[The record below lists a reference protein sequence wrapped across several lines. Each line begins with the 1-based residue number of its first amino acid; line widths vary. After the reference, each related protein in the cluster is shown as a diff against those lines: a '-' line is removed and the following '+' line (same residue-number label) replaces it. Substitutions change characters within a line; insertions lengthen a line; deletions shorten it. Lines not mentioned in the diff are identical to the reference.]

1 MLTRFRTIASRARF
15 MIERRRLDEDMRQE
29 IDAHIESLAEGYR
42 RQGMS
47 ADEAYLAARRQFGNI
62 ALLRQDIREMN
73 RIPWIEH
80 TIQDLRYAVR
90 LLWRAKAFTTA
101 AVSTLAL
108 GIAGTTVMF
117 ALIQGVLL
125 RPLPV
130 QEQDR
135 LILSWREA
143 PTAGSAFYPFGDIEF
158 EAVARESQL
167 LESAAGVTRNG
178 VWRAVVSDGGTS
190 SYASVGLITGG
201 FFEVLGA
208 QALLGRRFTLGDDR
222 EGAEPVAVISHG
234 YWRRHFGGVPDV
246 IGRRI
251 TVNEQPSVIV
261 GVMPSDLDYP
271 RGVEIWRTTRSIPT
285 DGAFGIAAQREVN
298 LIGRL
303 RPGVTVEQASS
314 ELAALDQRLATSAPT
329 DSLRRGFN
337 IVVHPFAE
345 VVIGNVRRT
354 MIALF
359 VAVALVLLIA
369 SANVANLLLM
379 RGESRRGELALRAA
393 LGAGRGRIAGQVF
406 AESLVL
412 SVIAGIAGFLLAWVA
427 LPVLITIV
435 PDGLP
440 RIESIRI
447 DATVAVFSVA
457 VIFVTAL
464 LAGIAPGLF
473 SMRGDLVSPLRGS
486 SAAIAGTSTR
496 GRRLLVVGQVAL
508 AVMVLAAAGLLI
520 RSVLNLQAIDLGLA
534 AERLVLVD
542 LHLPSAAYAE
552 RERRAQFLDQV
563 FTQLEAVPGISAV
576 TPVNV
581 APFTDRGWDVP
592 RVTAEGQSNDQAASN
607 PSLNLESIHPNYFS
621 TIEAPIVR
629 GRPFSAADR
638 QGTVEVAIVSED
650 VASRLW
656 PGQNPIGKRLKMGRV
671 EGSGR
676 WLEVVGVAATT
687 RYRTVTTPRPTL
699 YLPAAQFQMT
709 ATMLIVRSTASLE
722 LLMSVARE
730 GIRAIDPNVM
740 VLSAA
745 PFADYLDR
753 PLGRPRFNAFLI
765 GVFGIAALLLSTLG
779 LYAVMAAHVR
789 QRDREIA
796 VRLALGASG
805 ANVRGLVLMEAGRL
819 AGLGALLGVTG
830 AIAGT
835 RFLRGLL
842 FEVQPM
848 DPVMIGGAA
857 VLLIAAAALAAYAPM
872 RRAARGDLVSVLR
885 SQ

>member
-1 MLTRFRTIASRARF
+1 
-15 MIERRRLDEDMRQE
+15 
-29 IDAHIESLAEGYR
+29 
-42 RQGMS
+42 MS
-47 ADEAYLAARRQFGNI
+47 
-62 ALLRQDIREMN
+62 DIRLLE
-73 RIPWIEH
+73 
-80 TIQDLRYAVR
+80 TIQQDARYAVR
-90 LLWRAKAFTTA
+90 LLWRAKAFTIA
-101 AVSTLAL
+101 AVSVLAL
-108 GIAGTTVMF
+108 GIAATTVMF

-143 PTAGSAFYPFGDIEF
+143 PTGGSAVYPFGDAEI
-158 EAVARESQL
+158 EAVARDSQL

-178 VWRAVVSDGGTS
+178 VRRAVVSDGTAS
-190 SYASVGLITGG
+190 SYANVGLVTGG

-208 QALLGRRFTLGDDR
+208 QAVLGRRFTLTEDR
-222 EGAEPVAVISHG
+222 DGAEPAAVISHG
-234 YWRRHFGGVPDV
+234 YWQRHFGGAPEVL
-246 IGRRI
+246 GRRI
-251 TVNEQPSVIV
+251 TINEQPSVVV
-261 GVMPSDLDYP
+261 GVMPPDLDYP
-271 RGVEIWRTTRSIPT
+271 RGVDIWRTTRSIPAN
-285 DGAFGIAAQREVN
+285 GAFGIAAQREVN

-303 RPGVTVEQASS
+303 RPGVTIEQASS
-314 ELAALDQRLATSAPT
+314 ELAALDQQLGTDAAT

-337 IVVHPFAE
+337 IVVHPFAD
-345 VVIGNVRRT
+345 VVIGDVRRT

-359 VAVALVLLIA
+359 GAVAFVLLIA

-379 RGESRRGELALRAA
+379 RGESRHGELALRAA
-393 LGAGRGRIAGQVF
+393 LGAGRARIAGQVL

-412 SVIAGIAGFLLAWVA
+412 SLIGGIAGFLLAWVA
-427 LPVLITIV
+427 LPLLITIV

-447 DATVAVFSVA
+447 DATVAAFSVA
-457 VIFVTAL
+457 VVFITAL
-464 LAGIAPGLF
+464 LAGIVPGLF
-473 SMRGDLVSPLRGS
+473 SMRGDLVSPLRGG
-486 SAAIAGTSTR
+486 SATIAGTATR

-508 AVMVLAAAGLLI
+508 AVTVLAAAGLLI

-534 AERLVLVD
+534 AERLVVVD

-552 RERRAQFLDQV
+552 RDRRAQFLDQV

-592 RVTAEGQSNDQAASN
+592 RVTAEGQDNEQAASN

-638 QGTVEVAIVSED
+638 DGTVNVAIVSED

-656 PGQNPIGKRLKMGRV
+656 PGQNPIGKRLKMGPV
-671 EGSGR
+671 EGAGR

-687 RYRTVTTPRPTL
+687 RYRTVTAPRPTL

-709 ATMLIVRSTASLE
+709 ATMLVVRSTASLD

-730 GIRAIDPNVM
+730 RIRVIDPSVI

-765 GVFGIAALLLSTLG
+765 GVFAIAALLLSTLG

-805 ANVRGLVLMEAGRL
+805 ASVRGLVLMEAGRL
-819 AGLGALLGVTG
+819 AGLGALLGVAG

-872 RRAARGDLVSVLR
+872 RRAARADVMSVLR

>member
-1 MLTRFRTIASRARF
+1 MLDTRL
-15 MIERRRLDEDMRQE
+15 LDTV
-29 IDAHIESLAEGYR
+29 S
-42 RQGMS
+42 
-47 ADEAYLAARRQFGNI
+47 
-62 ALLRQDIREMN
+62 
-73 RIPWIEH
+73 
-80 TIQDLRYAVR
+80 QDLRYSVR
-90 LLWRAKAFTTA
+90 LLWRSKAFTTA
-101 AVSTLAL
+101 AVLTLAF
-108 GIAGTTVMF
+108 GIAATTAMF
-117 ALIQGVLL
+117 ALMRGVLL

-143 PTAGSAFYPFGDIEF
+143 PTAGSAFYPFGDVEI
-158 EAVARESQL
+158 EAVARESRL

-178 VWRAVVSDGGTS
+178 VGRAVVIEGATS
-190 SYASVGLITGG
+190 SYANVGLITGG

-208 QALLGRRFTLGDDR
+208 QALLGRRLTLADDR
-222 EGAEPVAVISHG
+222 KGSEPVAVISHG
-234 YWRRHFGGVPDV
+234 YWQHHFGGVPDV
-246 IGRRI
+246 VGRRI
-251 TVNEQPSVIV
+251 IINEQPCIIV
-261 GVMPSDLDYP
+261 GVMPPDLDYP

-285 DGAFGIAAQREVN
+285 DGPFGIAAQREVN

-303 RPGVTVEQASS
+303 RRGVSVEQAST
-314 ELAALDQRLATSAPT
+314 ELAALNQQLATDAPA
-329 DSLRRGFN
+329 DSPRRLN
-337 IVVHPFAE
+337 IVTRPFAE
-345 VVIGNVRRT
+345 VVIGDVRRT

-359 VAVALVLLIA
+359 GAVALVLLIA

-393 LGAGRGRIAGQVF
+393 LGAGRGRIAAQVL

-412 SVIAGIAGFLLAWVA
+412 SVMAGTAGFVGAWVA
-427 LPVLITIV
+427 LPVLVTIV

-447 DATVAVFSVA
+447 DATVAVFCVA
-457 VIFVTAL
+457 VVFVTAL

-486 SAAIAGTSTR
+486 SAAIVGMSTR

-508 AVMVLAAAGLLI
+508 AVTVLAAAGLLI

-542 LHLPSAAYAE
+542 LHMPSAAYAD
-552 RERRAQFLDQV
+552 RERRAQFLEEV
-563 FTQLEAVPGISAV
+563 LAQLEAVPGISAV

-581 APFTDRGWDVP
+581 APFTDSGWDLP
-592 RVTAEGQSNDQAASN
+592 RVTAEGQTNDQAASN
-607 PSLNLESIHPNYFS
+607 PSLNVESIHPNYFA

-638 QGTVEVAIVSED
+638 EGAVEVAIVSED
-650 VASRLW
+650 LATRLW
-656 PGQNPIGKRLKMGRV
+656 PGQFAIGKRLKMGRV
-671 EGSGR
+671 EGSGH
-676 WLEVVGVAATT
+676 WLEVVGIAAPT
-687 RYRTVTTPRPTL
+687 RYRTVTTRRPTL
-699 YLPAAQFQMT
+699 YLPATQFQMT
-709 ATMLIVRSTASLE
+709 ATMLIVRSTASVE
-722 LLMSVARE
+722 LLMSVSRE
-730 GIRAIDPNVM
+730 RIRAIDPNVM
-740 VLSAA
+740 VLSVA

-765 GVFGIAALLLSTLG
+765 SLFGITALLLSALG

-796 VRLALGASG
+796 VRLALGATG
-805 ANVRGLVLMEAGRL
+805 ANVRRLVLVEAGRL
-819 AGLGALLGVTG
+819 AGLGALLGVAG
-830 AIAGT
+830 AMAGT
-835 RFLRGLL
+835 RFLRSLL

-848 DPVMIGGAA
+848 DPLAIGGAA
-857 VLLIAAAALAAYAPM
+857 VLLIAVAALASYAPM
-872 RRAARGDLVSVLR
+872 RRAARADLMNVLR

>member
-1 MLTRFRTIASRARF
+1 
-15 MIERRRLDEDMRQE
+15 MIEMPLLDT
-29 IDAHIESLAEGYR
+29 I
-42 RQGMS
+42 
-47 ADEAYLAARRQFGNI
+47 
-62 ALLRQDIREMN
+62 RQDV
-73 RIPWIEH
+73 
-80 TIQDLRYAVR
+80 RYSVR
-90 LLWRAKAFTTA
+90 LLWRAKAFATA
-101 AVSTLAL
+101 AVLTLAL
-108 GIAGTTVMF
+108 GIAATTVMF

-135 LILSWREA
+135 LIVAWREA
-143 PTAGSAFYPFGDIEF
+143 PTAGSAFYPFGDVEI
-158 EAVARESQL
+158 EAVTRESRL

-178 VWRAVVSDGGTS
+178 VRRAVVSDGSTS
-190 SYASVGLITGG
+190 SYANVGLITGN

-208 QALLGRRFTLGDDR
+208 QALLGRRLSLKDDPK
-222 EGAEPVAVISHG
+222 GAEPVAVISHG
-234 YWRRHFGGVPDV
+234 YWQRHFGGMADV
-246 IGRRI
+246 VGRRMTI
-251 TVNEQPSVIV
+251 NEQPCVIV
-261 GVMPSDLDYP
+261 GVMPPDLDYP
-271 RGVEIWRTTRSIPT
+271 RGVEIWRTTRSIAANS
-285 DGAFGIAAQREVN
+285 AFGIAAQREVN

-314 ELAALDQRLATSAPT
+314 ELAALDQQLATDVPT
-329 DSLRRGFN
+329 DYLRRGFQ
-337 IVVHPFAE
+337 IVVRPFTE
-345 VVIGNVRRT
+345 IVTGDVRGT
-354 MIALF
+354 LIAMF
-359 VAVALVLLIA
+359 GAVALVLLIA

-393 LGAGRGRIAGQVF
+393 LGAGRGRIAGQVL
-406 AESLVL
+406 AESFML

-440 RIESIRI
+440 RIESIRL
-447 DATVAVFSVA
+447 DATVAFFCVA
-457 VIFVTAL
+457 VVFVTAL
-464 LAGIAPGLF
+464 LAGLAPALL

-486 SAAIAGTSTR
+486 SAAIAGMPGR

-534 AERLVLVD
+534 AGRLVLVD
-542 LHLPSAAYAE
+542 LHLPSEAYAE

-563 FTQLEAVPGISAV
+563 VTQLEAVPGILAV

-621 TIEAPIVR
+621 TIDAAIVR
-629 GRPFSAADR
+629 GRAFSAADR
-638 QGTVEVAIVSED
+638 QGTREVAILSED
-650 VASRLW
+650 VALRLW
-656 PGQNPIGKRLKMGRV
+656 PGQDPIGKRLKMGRV
-671 EGSGR
+671 EGSAR

-687 RYRTVTTPRPTL
+687 RYRTVTTARPTL

-722 LLMSVARE
+722 LLMSVTRE
-730 GIRAIDPNVM
+730 RVRAIDPNVTM
-740 VLSAA
+740 LSAA
-745 PFADYLDR
+745 PFADYLEG

-765 GVFGIAALLLSTLG
+765 GLFGVAALLLSTLG

-796 VRLALGASG
+796 VRFALGATG
-805 ANVRGLVLMEAGRL
+805 ATVRRLVLAEAGRL
-819 AGLGALLGVTG
+819 AGLGALLGVAG
-830 AIAGT
+830 AVAGT

-842 FEVQPM
+842 FEVRPV
-848 DPVMIGGAA
+848 DPVTIGGAA
-857 VLLIAAAALAAYAPM
+857 VLLIAVATLAAYAPM
-872 RRAARGDLVSVLR
+872 RRAARVDVVRVLR

>member
-1 MLTRFRTIASRARF
+1 
-15 MIERRRLDEDMRQE
+15 MIDMR
-29 IDAHIESLAEGYR
+29 
-42 RQGMS
+42 
-47 ADEAYLAARRQFGNI
+47 
-62 ALLRQDIREMN
+62 LLDTVRQDA
-73 RIPWIEH
+73 
-80 TIQDLRYAVR
+80 RYAVR

-101 AVSTLAL
+101 GVLTLAV
-108 GIAGTTVMF
+108 GIAATTVMF

-143 PTAGSAFYPFGDIEF
+143 PTAGSAFYPFGDVEI

-178 VWRAVVSDGGTS
+178 VGRAVVSDGGTS
-190 SYASVGLITGG
+190 SYANVGLITGG

-208 QALLGRRFTLGDDR
+208 QALLGRRFTLADDR

-234 YWRRHFGGVPDV
+234 YWQRHFGGGPDV
-246 IGRRI
+246 VGRRI
-251 TVNEQPSVIV
+251 TINEQPSVIV
-261 GVMPSDLDYP
+261 GVMPPDLDYP
-271 RGVEIWRTTRSIPT
+271 RGVEIWLTTRSIPI

-298 LIGRL
+298 LLGRL
-303 RPGVTVEQASS
+303 RPGATIEQASS
-314 ELAALDQRLATSAPT
+314 ELAALDQRLATDART
-329 DSLRRGFN
+329 DDLRPGLN
-337 IVVHPFAE
+337 IVVRPFPE
-345 VVIGNVRRT
+345 VVIGDVRRT

-359 VAVALVLLIA
+359 GAVALVLLIA

-393 LGAGRGRIAGQVF
+393 LGAGRGRIAGQVL

-412 SVIAGIAGFLLAWVA
+412 SVMAGIAGFWLAWVA

-447 DATVAVFSVA
+447 DATVAVFCVA
-457 VIFVTAL
+457 VVFVTAL

-473 SMRGDLVSPLRGS
+473 SVRGDLVSLLRGS

-508 AVMVLAAAGLLI
+508 AVTVLAAAGLLV
-520 RSVLNLQAIDLGLA
+520 RSVLNLQAIDVGLS
-534 AERLVLVD
+534 AERLVLLD
-542 LHLPSAAYAE
+542 LHLPAAAYAE
-552 RERRAQFLDQV
+552 REHRAQFLDRV
-563 FTQLEAVPGISAV
+563 FTELEAVPGISAV
-576 TPVNV
+576 TAVND

-629 GRPFSAADR
+629 GRPFSTADR

-650 VASRLW
+650 AASRLW
-656 PGQNPIGKRLKMGRV
+656 PGENPIGKRLKMGRV

-687 RYRTVTTPRPTL
+687 RYRAVTAPRPTL

-722 LLMSVARE
+722 LLMPVARE
-730 GIRAIDPNVM
+730 RIRAIDPNVM

-765 GVFGIAALLLSTLG
+765 GLFGIAALFLSTLG

-796 VRLALGASG
+796 LRLALGATG
-805 ANVRGLVLMEAGRL
+805 ANVRRLVLVEAGRL
-819 AGLGALLGVTG
+819 AGAGALLGVAG
-830 AIAGT
+830 AVAGT

-842 FEVQPM
+842 YEVQPM
-848 DPVMIGGAA
+848 DPLMIGGAA
-857 VLLIAAAALAAYAPM
+857 TILIAAAALAAYAPM
-872 RRAARGDLVSVLR
+872 RRAARGDVVSVLR

>member
-1 MLTRFRTIASRARF
+1 
-15 MIERRRLDEDMRQE
+15 MIDIRLLEMVRQE
-29 IDAHIESLAEGYR
+29 A
-42 RQGMS
+42 
-47 ADEAYLAARRQFGNI
+47 
-62 ALLRQDIREMN
+62 
-73 RIPWIEH
+73 
-80 TIQDLRYAVR
+80 RYAVR

-101 AVSTLAL
+101 AVLTLAL
-108 GIAGTTVMF
+108 GVAATTVMF

-143 PTAGSAFYPFGDIEF
+143 PTAGSALYPFGDVEIE
-158 EAVARESQL
+158 AIARDSQL

-178 VWRAVVSDGGTS
+178 VARAVVSDDIAS
-190 SYASVGLITGG
+190 SYANVGLITGG

-208 QALLGRRFTLGDDR
+208 QAVLGRRLTLPDDR
-222 EGAEPVAVISHG
+222 DGAEPVAVISHG
-234 YWRRHFGGVPDV
+234 YWQRHFGGVPDV
-246 IGRRI
+246 VGRRLTI
-251 TVNEQPSVIV
+251 NEQPCVIA
-261 GVMPSDLDYP
+261 GVMPPDLDYP
-271 RGVEIWRTTRSIPT
+271 RGVEIWRTPRSIPI
-285 DGAFGIAAQREVN
+285 DGAFGIAAQRELN

-314 ELAALDQRLATSAPT
+314 ELAALDQRLATDAPT
-329 DSLRRGFN
+329 DYLRRGFN
-337 IVVHPFAE
+337 IVVRPFTE
-345 VVIGNVRRT
+345 VVVGDVRRT

-359 VAVALVLLIA
+359 GAVALVLLIA

-379 RGESRRGELALRAA
+379 RGESRRGELALRTA
-393 LGAGRGRIAGQVF
+393 LGAGRGRIVGQVL

-427 LPVLITIV
+427 LPALITIV

-447 DATVAVFSVA
+447 DATVALFSVA
-457 VIFVTAL
+457 VVFVTAL

-473 SMRGDLVSPLRGS
+473 SMRGDLGSSLRGS
-486 SAAIAGTSTR
+486 STAIAGTSTR
-496 GRRLLVVGQVAL
+496 GRRLLVMGQVAL
-508 AVMVLAAAGLLI
+508 AVTVLAAAGLLI
-520 RSVLNLQAIDLGLA
+520 RSVLNLQAVDLGLA

-542 LHLPSAAYAE
+542 LHLPSAAYTE
-552 RERRAQFLDQV
+552 RERRAHFLDQV
-563 FTQLEAVPGISAV
+563 LTQLEAVPGISAV

-592 RVTAEGQSNDQAASN
+592 RVTAEGQNNDQAASN

-638 QGTVEVAIVSED
+638 ERTVEVAIVSED

-687 RYRTVTTPRPTL
+687 RYRTVTTPRSTL

-709 ATMLIVRSTASLE
+709 ASMLIVRSTASLE

-730 GIRAIDPNVM
+730 RIGAIDPNVM

-796 VRLALGASG
+796 LRMALGATG
-805 ANVRGLVLMEAGRL
+805 ANVRRLVLVEAGRL
-819 AGLGALLGVTG
+819 AGSGALLGVAG
-830 AIAGT
+830 AVAGT

-842 FEVQPM
+842 YEVQPM
-848 DPVMIGGAA
+848 DPLMICGAA
-857 VLLIAAAALAAYAPM
+857 TTLIAAAA
-872 RRAARGDLVSVLR
+872 
-885 SQ
+885 

>member
-1 MLTRFRTIASRARF
+1 
-15 MIERRRLDEDMRQE
+15 MIEMPLLDTVC
-29 IDAHIESLAEGYR
+29 
-42 RQGMS
+42 
-47 ADEAYLAARRQFGNI
+47 
-62 ALLRQDIREMN
+62 QDV
-73 RIPWIEH
+73 
-80 TIQDLRYAVR
+80 RYSGR

-101 AVSTLAL
+101 AVLTLAL
-108 GIAGTTVMF
+108 GIAATTVMF

-143 PTAGSAFYPFGDIEF
+143 PTAGSAFYPFGDVEI

-178 VWRAVVSDGGTS
+178 VGRAVVSDGSTS
-190 SYASVGLITGG
+190 SYANVGLITGA

-208 QALLGRRFTLGDDR
+208 QPLLGRRFTRADDR
-222 EGAEPVAVISHG
+222 ESAEPVAVVSHG
-234 YWRRHFGGVPDV
+234 YWQRHFGGVPDV
-246 IGRRI
+246 VGRRI
-251 TVNEQPSVIV
+251 TINDQSCVIV
-261 GVMPSDLDYP
+261 GVMPPDLDYP
-271 RGVEIWRTTRSIPT
+271 RGVEIWRTTRSIPA
-285 DGAFGIAAQREVN
+285 DAAFGIAARREVN
-298 LIGRL
+298 LIARL
-303 RPGVTVEQASS
+303 RPGVTFEQASS
-314 ELAALDQRLATSAPT
+314 ELAALDQQLATDAPT
-329 DSLRRGFN
+329 DYLRRLN
-337 IVVHPFAE
+337 VVVRPFVE
-345 VVIGNVRRT
+345 VVIGDVRGT

-359 VAVALVLLIA
+359 GAVALVLLIA

-379 RGESRRGELALRAA
+379 RGESRHGELALRAA
-393 LGAGRGRIAGQVF
+393 LGAGRGRIAGQVL
-406 AESLVL
+406 AESLML
-412 SVIAGIAGFLLAWVA
+412 SALGGIAGFLLAWVA

-447 DATVAVFSVA
+447 DATVGVFCIAVV
-457 VIFVTAL
+457 FVTAL
-464 LAGIAPGLF
+464 LAGIAPGLL
-473 SMRGDLVSPLRGS
+473 SMRDDLVSRLRGN

-508 AVMVLAAAGLLI
+508 AVTVLAAAGLLV
-520 RSVLNLQAIDLGLA
+520 RSLLNLQAIDLGLA

-542 LHLPSAAYAE
+542 LHLPPTAYAG
-552 RERRAQFLDQV
+552 RERRARFLDQV
-563 FTQLEAVPGISAV
+563 LAQLEAVPAIGAV

-592 RVTAEGQSNDQAASN
+592 RVTAEGQSDDQAASN

-638 QGTVEVAIVSED
+638 EGAVEVAIVSED
-650 VASRLW
+650 AASRLW

-671 EGSGR
+671 DGSGR
-676 WLEVVGVAATT
+676 WLEVVGVAAAT

-722 LLMSVARE
+722 LLMSVVRE
-730 GIRAIDPNVM
+730 RIRAIDPNVSVM
-740 VLSAA
+740 SAS

-753 PLGRPRFNAFLI
+753 PLGRPRFNAFVI
-765 GVFGIAALLLSTLG
+765 GQFGIAALLLSTLG

-796 VRLALGASG
+796 VRLALGATG
-805 ANVRGLVLMEAGRL
+805 ANVRRLVLAEAGRL
-819 AGLGALLGVTG
+819 AGLGAVLGIGG
-830 AIAGT
+830 AVAGT
-835 RFLRGLL
+835 RFLRGML
-842 FEVQPM
+842 FEVQPI
-848 DPVMIGGAA
+848 DPVTIGGVA
-857 VLLIAAAALAAYAPM
+857 VLLIAAAALAAYVPM
-872 RRAARGDLVSVLR
+872 RRVARADVAGMLR

>member
-1 MLTRFRTIASRARF
+1 
-15 MIERRRLDEDMRQE
+15 MIDMRLLYMVHQ
-29 IDAHIESLAEGYR
+29 DA
-42 RQGMS
+42 
-47 ADEAYLAARRQFGNI
+47 
-62 ALLRQDIREMN
+62 
-73 RIPWIEH
+73 
-80 TIQDLRYAVR
+80 RYAVR

-101 AVSTLAL
+101 AVLTLAL
-108 GIAGTTVMF
+108 GIAATTVMF

-143 PTAGSAFYPFGDIEF
+143 PTAGSAFYPFGDVEI

-178 VWRAVVSDGGTS
+178 VGRAVVSGGSTS
-190 SYASVGLITGG
+190 SYANIGLITGN

-208 QALLGRRFTLGDDR
+208 QALLGRRFTLADDR
-222 EGAEPVAVISHG
+222 SAEPAAVISHG
-234 YWRRHFGGVPDV
+234 YWQRHFGGVPDV
-246 IGRRI
+246 VGRRI
-251 TVNEQPSVIV
+251 TINEQPSVIV
-261 GVMPSDLDYP
+261 GVMPPDLDYP

-285 DGAFGIAAQREVN
+285 DGALGTAAQREVN

-303 RPGVTVEQASS
+303 HPGVTVEQASS
-314 ELAALDQRLATSAPT
+314 ELAALNQQLARHAPT
-329 DSLRRGFN
+329 DYLRRLN
-337 IVVHPFAE
+337 VVVRPFTE
-345 VVIGNVRRT
+345 VVIGDVRRT

-359 VAVALVLLIA
+359 AAVALVLLIA

-393 LGAGRGRIAGQVF
+393 LGAGRGRIAGQVL

-412 SVIAGIAGFLLAWVA
+412 SVIAGIAGFLLAWIA
-427 LPVLITIV
+427 LPVLITLV

-447 DATVAVFSVA
+447 DATVAVFCVA
-457 VIFVTAL
+457 LVFVTAL
-464 LAGIAPGLF
+464 LAGFAPGLF
-473 SMRGDLVSPLRGS
+473 SMRGDLISPLRGS
-486 SAAIAGTSTR
+486 SAAIAGVSTR

-542 LHLPSAAYAE
+542 LHLPSAAYAD

-563 FTQLEAVPGISAV
+563 VSQLESVPGISAV

-621 TIEAPIVR
+621 TIEAAIVR
-629 GRPFSAADR
+629 GRPFGAADR
-638 QGTVEVAIVSED
+638 QGTREVAIVSED

-656 PGQNPIGKRLKMGRV
+656 PGQDPIGKRLKMGRV

-687 RYRTVTTPRPTL
+687 RYRTVTAPRPTL

-709 ATMLIVRSTASLE
+709 ATMLIVRATASLE

-730 GIRAIDPNVM
+730 RIRGIDPNVM

-745 PFADYLDR
+745 PFADYLER

-765 GVFGIAALLLSTLG
+765 GLFGIAALLLSTLG
-779 LYAVMAAHVR
+779 LYAVMSAHVR

-796 VRLALGASG
+796 VRLALGATG
-805 ANVRGLVLMEAGRL
+805 ANVRRLVLGEASRL
-819 AGLGALLGVTG
+819 AGLGAVFGVAG
-830 AIAGT
+830 AVAGT

-842 FEVQPM
+842 YEVQPI
-848 DPVMIGGAA
+848 DPVTIGGAA
-857 VLLIAAAALAAYAPM
+857 VLLVAAAALAASAPM
-872 RRAARGDLVSVLR
+872 RRAARADVASVLR

>member
-1 MLTRFRTIASRARF
+1 
-15 MIERRRLDEDMRQE
+15 MIDMP
-29 IDAHIESLAEGYR
+29 
-42 RQGMS
+42 
-47 ADEAYLAARRQFGNI
+47 
-62 ALLRQDIREMN
+62 LLETVRQD
-73 RIPWIEH
+73 
-80 TIQDLRYAVR
+80 TRYAVR

-101 AVSTLAL
+101 AVLTLAL
-108 GIAGTTVMF
+108 GIAATTVMF

-130 QEQDR
+130 QEQGR

-143 PTAGSAFYPFGDIEF
+143 RTAESAQYPFGNIEI
-158 EAVARESQL
+158 EAVARESRL
-167 LESAAGVTRNG
+167 LERAAGVTRNG
-178 VWRAVVSDGGTS
+178 VSRSVVTDGSTS
-190 SYASVGLITGG
+190 SYANVGLITGG

-208 QALLGRRFTLGDDR
+208 RAMLGRGFTLADDR
-222 EGAEPVAVISHG
+222 AGAEPAAVISHG
-234 YWRRHFGGVPDV
+234 YWQRRFGGTPDV

-251 TVNEQPSVIV
+251 VISEQPCVIV
-261 GVMPSDLDYP
+261 GVMPPDLDYP

-314 ELAALDQRLATSAPT
+314 ELAALDQQLATDTPT
-329 DSLRRGFN
+329 AYLRRGFN
-337 IVVHPFAE
+337 IVVRPFTE
-345 VVIGNVRRT
+345 VVIGDVRRT
-354 MIALF
+354 LIALLG
-359 VAVALVLLIA
+359 AVALVLLIA

-379 RGESRRGELALRAA
+379 RAESRRGELALRAA
-393 LGAGRGRIAGQVF
+393 LGAGRGRIAGQVL

-412 SVIAGIAGFLLAWVA
+412 SVVAGIAGFLLAWVA

-435 PDGLP
+435 PDGVP

-447 DATVAVFSVA
+447 DATVAVFCV
-457 VIFVTAL
+457 VVVFVTAL

-486 SAAIAGTSTR
+486 SAAVAGMSTR

-508 AVMVLAAAGLLI
+508 AVTVLAAAGLLI
-520 RSVLNLQAIDLGLA
+520 RSVLKLQAIDLGLA

-552 RERRAQFLDQV
+552 RARRAQFLDQV
-563 FTQLEAVPGISAV
+563 LTQLEAVPGILAV

-607 PSLNLESIHPNYFS
+607 PSLNLESVHPNYFS

-629 GRPFSAADR
+629 GRPFSTADR

-656 PGQNPIGKRLKMGRV
+656 PGQNPLGKRLKMGRV

-676 WLEVVGVAATT
+676 WLEVVGIAAAT

-709 ATMLIVRSTASLE
+709 ATMLIVRSAASLE
-722 LLMSVARE
+722 LLTSVARE
-730 GIRAIDPNVM
+730 RIHGIDPNVM

-745 PFADYLDR
+745 PFADYLAR

-765 GVFGIAALLLSTLG
+765 GLFGIAALLLSTLG
-779 LYAVMAAHVR
+779 LYAVMTAHVR

-796 VRLALGASG
+796 VRLALGATG
-805 ANVRGLVLMEAGRL
+805 ASVRRLVLVEAGRL
-819 AGLGALLGVTG
+819 AILGALLGV
-830 AIAGT
+830 AAAVAGT
-835 RFLRGLL
+835 RVLRGLL

-848 DPVMIGGAA
+848 DPVAIGGAA
-857 VLLIAAAALAAYAPM
+857 VLLIGAAALAAYAPM
-872 RRAARGDLVSVLR
+872 RRAARADLVSVLR

>member
-1 MLTRFRTIASRARF
+1 MT
-15 MIERRRLDEDMRQE
+15 
-29 IDAHIESLAEGYR
+29 
-42 RQGMS
+42 
-47 ADEAYLAARRQFGNI
+47 EAPLLE
-62 ALLRQDIREMN
+62 ALRKDV
-73 RIPWIEH
+73 
-80 TIQDLRYAVR
+80 RYAVR
-90 LLWRAKAFTTA
+90 LLWRSKAFTIA
-101 AVSTLAL
+101 AVLTLAL
-108 GIAGTTVMF
+108 GIAATTVMF

-143 PTAGSAFYPFGDIEF
+143 PTAGSAFYPFGDVEI
-158 EAVARESQL
+158 EAVARESRL

-178 VWRAVVSDGGTS
+178 VNRAIVTDGGTS
-190 SYASVGLITGG
+190 SYANVGLVTGR

-208 QALLGRRFTLGDDR
+208 QALLGRRLTLADDR
-222 EGAEPVAVISHG
+222 EGAEPAAVISHG
-234 YWRRHFGGVPDV
+234 YWQRHFGGVLDV

-251 TVNEQPSVIV
+251 VINEQPCVII
-261 GVMPSDLDYP
+261 GVMPPDLDYP
-271 RGVEIWRTTRSIPT
+271 RGVEIWRTTRSIPA

-298 LIGRL
+298 LIGRM
-303 RPGVTVEQASS
+303 RPGVTVEQVSS
-314 ELAALDQRLATSAPT
+314 ELAALDQQFVTDAPA
-329 DSLRRGFN
+329 DYLRRGFH
-337 IVVHPFAE
+337 IVVRPFAE
-345 VVIGNVRRT
+345 VVIGDVRRT
-354 MIALF
+354 MVALF
-359 VAVALVLLIA
+359 GAVALVLLIA

-393 LGAGRGRIAGQVF
+393 LGAGRGRIASQVL

-412 SVIAGIAGFLLAWVA
+412 SVMAGIAGFLVAWVA
-427 LPVLITIV
+427 LPVLVTTV

-447 DATVAVFSVA
+447 DATVAGFWVA
-457 VIFVTAL
+457 VVFLTAL

-486 SAAIAGTSTR
+486 SVAVAGMSTR

-508 AVMVLAAAGLLI
+508 AVAVLAAAGLLI
-520 RSVLNLQAIDLGLA
+520 RSVLNLQTIDLGLA

-542 LHLPSAAYAE
+542 LHLPSVAYAE

-563 FTQLEAVPGISAV
+563 LAQLEAVPGISAV

-581 APFTDRGWDVP
+581 APFADRGWDVP
-592 RVTAEGQSNDQAASN
+592 RVTAEGQTDDEAAGN
-607 PSLNLESIHPNYFS
+607 PSLNLESIYPNYFA

-638 QGTVEVAIVSED
+638 EGAVAVAIVSED
-650 VASRLW
+650 VARRLW
-656 PGQNPIGKRLKMGRV
+656 PGQDPIGKRLKIGRLD
-671 EGSGR
+671 GPGR
-676 WLEVVGVAATT
+676 WLEIVGVAAPT

-709 ATMLIVRSTASLE
+709 ATMLIVRASAPLD
-722 LLMSVARE
+722 LLTSLARDR
-730 GIRAIDPNVM
+730 IRGVDPNVT
-740 VLSAA
+740 VLSVA

-753 PLGRPRFNAFLI
+753 PLSRPRFNAFLI
-765 GVFGIAALLLSTLG
+765 GLFGIVALLLSALG
-779 LYAVMAAHVR
+779 LYALMAAHVR

-796 VRLALGASG
+796 VRLALGATR
-805 ANVRGLVLMEAGRL
+805 ANVQRLVLVEAGRL
-819 AGLGALLGVTG
+819 AGLGALLGVAG
-830 AIAGT
+830 AMAGT

-842 FEVQPM
+842 FDVQPM
-848 DPVMIGGAA
+848 DPLSIGGAA
-857 VLLIAAAALAAYAPM
+857 VLLFAVAALASYAPM
-872 RRAARGDLVSVLR
+872 RRAARADLMGVLR

>member
-1 MLTRFRTIASRARF
+1 
-15 MIERRRLDEDMRQE
+15 MINMGLLEMVHQE
-29 IDAHIESLAEGYR
+29 A
-42 RQGMS
+42 
-47 ADEAYLAARRQFGNI
+47 
-62 ALLRQDIREMN
+62 
-73 RIPWIEH
+73 
-80 TIQDLRYAVR
+80 RYAVR

-108 GIAGTTVMF
+108 GIAATTVMF

-143 PTAGSAFYPFGDIEF
+143 PTAGSAVYPFGDVEID
-158 EAVARESQL
+158 AIARDSQL

-178 VWRAVVSDGGTS
+178 VRRAVVSDGIAS
-190 SYASVGLITGG
+190 SYANVGLITGG

-208 QALLGRRFTLGDDR
+208 QAVLGRRFTPTEDR
-222 EGAEPVAVISHG
+222 DGAEPAAVISHG
-234 YWRRHFGGVPDV
+234 YWQRHFGGAPDV
-246 IGRRI
+246 VGRRLTI
-251 TVNEQPSVIV
+251 NEQPCVVV
-261 GVMPSDLDYP
+261 GVMPPDLDYP
-271 RGVEIWRTTRSIPT
+271 RGVDIWRTTRSIPANS
-285 DGAFGIAAQREVN
+285 AFGIAAQREVN

-303 RPGVTVEQASS
+303 RPGVTIEQASS
-314 ELAALDQRLATSAPT
+314 ELAALDQQLATDAST
-329 DSLRRGFN
+329 DYLRRGFN
-337 IVVHPFAE
+337 IVVRPFAE
-345 VVIGNVRRT
+345 VVIGDVRRT
-354 MIALF
+354 MLALF
-359 VAVALVLLIA
+359 GAVAFVLLIA

-379 RGESRRGELALRAA
+379 RGESRGGELALRAA
-393 LGAGRGRIAGQVF
+393 LGAGRGRIAGQVL

-412 SVIAGIAGFLLAWVA
+412 SLIAGIAGFLLAWVA
-427 LPVLITIV
+427 LPVLITII

-447 DATVAVFSVA
+447 DATVAAFSVG
-457 VIFVTAL
+457 VVFVTAL
-464 LAGIAPGLF
+464 LAGIVPGLF
-473 SMRGDLVSPLRGS
+473 SMRGDLVSPLRGG
-486 SAAIAGTSTR
+486 SATIAGPATR

-508 AVMVLAAAGLLI
+508 AVTVLAAAGLLI

-534 AERLVLVD
+534 AERLVVVD

-552 RERRAQFLDQV
+552 RDRRAQFFDQV

-592 RVTAEGQSNDQAASN
+592 RVTAEGQNNEQAASN

-638 QGTVEVAIVSED
+638 EGTVNVAIVSED

-656 PGQNPIGKRLKMGRV
+656 PGQNPVGKRLKMGPV

-687 RYRTVTTPRPTL
+687 RYRTVTTARPTL

-722 LLMSVARE
+722 LLVSVARE
-730 GIRAIDPNVM
+730 RIRAIDPNVT

-796 VRLALGASG
+796 VRLALGATG
-805 ANVRGLVLMEAGRL
+805 ANVRRLVLVEAGRL
-819 AGLGALLGVTG
+819 VGLGALLGVAG
-830 AIAGT
+830 AVAGT

-842 FEVQPM
+842 FDVQPM
-848 DPVMIGGAA
+848 DPVIIAGAA
-857 VLLIAAAALAAYAPM
+857 VLLMAAAALAAYAPM
-872 RRAARGDLVSVLR
+872 RRAARADVVRVLR

>member
-1 MLTRFRTIASRARF
+1 MVL
-15 MIERRRLDEDMRQE
+15 QE
-29 IDAHIESLAEGYR
+29 S
-42 RQGMS
+42 
-47 ADEAYLAARRQFGNI
+47 
-62 ALLRQDIREMN
+62 
-73 RIPWIEH
+73 
-80 TIQDLRYAVR
+80 RYAVR

-101 AVSTLAL
+101 AGLTLAM
-108 GIAGTTVMF
+108 GIAATTVMF

-130 QEQDR
+130 QAQDR

-143 PTAGSAFYPFGDIEF
+143 PTAGTAFYPFGDVEI

-178 VWRAVVSDGGTS
+178 VGRAVVSVGSTS
-190 SYASVGLITGG
+190 SYANVGLITGN
-201 FFEVLGA
+201 FFEVIGA
-208 QALLGRRFTLGDDR
+208 QALLGRRFTLADDR
-222 EGAEPVAVISHG
+222 NSAEPVAVISHG
-234 YWRRHFGGVPDV
+234 YWQRHFGGVPDV
-246 IGRRI
+246 VGRRLTI
-251 TVNEQPSVIV
+251 NEQPCVIV
-261 GVMPSDLDYP
+261 GVMPPDLDYP

-285 DGAFGIAAQREVN
+285 DGAFGIAARREVN

-303 RPGVTVEQASS
+303 HPGVTVEQASS
-314 ELAALDQRLATSAPT
+314 ELAALNQQLATDAPT
-329 DSLRRGFN
+329 DYLRRLN
-337 IVVHPFAE
+337 VVVRPFTE
-345 VVIGNVRRT
+345 VVTGDVRRT

-359 VAVALVLLIA
+359 AAVALVLLIA

-393 LGAGRGRIAGQVF
+393 LGAGRGRLAGQVL

-412 SVIAGIAGFLLAWVA
+412 SVIAGIAGFLTAWVA
-427 LPVLITIV
+427 LPVLITTV

-457 VIFVTAL
+457 VVFVTAL

-473 SMRGDLVSPLRGS
+473 SMRSDLVSSLRGG
-486 SAAIAGTSTR
+486 SAAIAGLSTR

-534 AERLVLVD
+534 AKRLVLVD

-552 RERRAQFLDQV
+552 RERRAQFFDQV

-592 RVTAEGQSNDQAASN
+592 RLTAEGQSNDQAATN

-638 QGTVEVAIVSED
+638 QGTREVAIVSED
-650 VASRLW
+650 AASRLW
-656 PGQNPIGKRLKMGRV
+656 PGQDPIGKRLKMGPV

-676 WLEVVGVAATT
+676 WLEVVGIAATT

-722 LLMSVARE
+722 LLTSVARE
-730 GIRAIDPNVM
+730 RIRAIDPNVM

-765 GVFGIAALLLSTLG
+765 GLFGVAALLLSTLG
-779 LYAVMAAHVR
+779 LYAVMTAHVR

-796 VRLALGASG
+796 VRLALGATG
-805 ANVRGLVLMEAGRL
+805 ANVRRLVLLEAGRL
-819 AGLGALLGVTG
+819 AGLGALVGVAG
-830 AIAGT
+830 AVAAT

-848 DPVMIGGAA
+848 DPLMIGGAA
-857 VLLIAAAALAAYAPM
+857 VMLIAAAALAAYAPM
-872 RRAARGDLVSVLR
+872 RRAARGDVVNVLR

>member
-1 MLTRFRTIASRARF
+1 MLTRFRTLASRVRF
-15 MIERRRLDEDMRQE
+15 MLERRRLDEDMRQE
-29 IDAHIESLAEGYR
+29 IDAHIESLAERYR
-42 RQGMS
+42 REGMS
-47 ADEAYLAARRQFGNI
+47 SDEAHVAARRQFGNI
-62 ALLRQDIREMN
+62 PLLRQDVREMN
-73 RIPWIEH
+73 GIPWIEH
-80 TIQDLRYAVR
+80 AIQDVRYAVR
-90 LLWRAKAFTTA
+90 VLWRAKAFTTA
-101 AVSTLAL
+101 AVLTLAL

-143 PTAGSAFYPFGDIEF
+143 PTAGSASYPFGDVEI

-167 LESAAGVTRNG
+167 LESAAGVSRNG
-178 VWRAVVSDGGTS
+178 VLRAVVSDGGSS
-190 SYASVGLITGG
+190 SYANVGLITGN

-208 QALLGRRFTLGDDR
+208 QALFGRRFTLGDDR

-285 DGAFGIAAQREVN
+285 DGAFGITAQREVN
-298 LIGRL
+298 LVARL

-314 ELAALDQRLATSAPT
+314 ELAALDQRLATSAQT

-345 VVIGNVRRT
+345 VVIGDVRRT

-369 SANVANLLLM
+369 SANVANMLLM

-393 LGAGRGRIAGQVF
+393 LGAGRGRIAGQII

-412 SVIAGIAGFLLAWVA
+412 SVVAGIAGLLLAWVA
-427 LPVLITIV
+427 LPMLITIV

-447 DATVAVFSVA
+447 DATVAAFSVA

-473 SMRGDLVSPLRGS
+473 SLRGDLVSPLRGS
-486 SAAIAGTSTR
+486 SASIAGVSTS

-508 AVMVLAAAGLLI
+508 AVTVLAAAGLLI
-520 RSVLNLQAIDLGLA
+520 RSVLNLQAINLGLA

-552 RERRAQFLDQV
+552 RGRRAQFLDQV
-563 FTQLEAVPGISAV
+563 ITQLEAVAGISAV

-629 GRPFSAADR
+629 GRAFSAVDR
-638 QGTVEVAIVSED
+638 QGTVAVAIVSED
-650 VASRLW
+650 VAPRLW
-656 PGQNPIGKRLKMGRV
+656 PGQNPVGKRLKLGRV

-709 ATMLIVRSTASLE
+709 ATMLVVRSTASLE
-722 LLMSVARE
+722 VLTSAARE
-730 GIRAIDPNVM
+730 RIRTLDPNVT

-745 PFADYLDR
+745 PFADYLAR
-753 PLGRPRFNAFLI
+753 PLSRPRFNAFLI
-765 GVFGIAALLLSTLG
+765 GVFGITALLLSTLG

-789 QRDREIA
+789 QRDREMA
-796 VRLALGASG
+796 LRLALGATA
-805 ANVRGLVLMEAGRL
+805 ANIRGLVLMEAGRL
-819 AGLGALLGVTG
+819 AGLGALLGVAG
-830 AIAGT
+830 AITGT
-835 RFLRGLL
+835 RALHGLL

-857 VLLIAAAALAAYAPM
+857 ILLIAAAALAAYAPM
-872 RRAARGDLVSVLR
+872 RRAARSDLVSVLR

>member
-1 MLTRFRTIASRARF
+1 MTI
-15 MIERRRLDEDMRQE
+15 DMRLL
-29 IDAHIESLAEGYR
+29 DAIY
-42 RQGMS
+42 
-47 ADEAYLAARRQFGNI
+47 
-62 ALLRQDIREMN
+62 QDV
-73 RIPWIEH
+73 
-80 TIQDLRYAVR
+80 RYTVR

-101 AVSTLAL
+101 AVLTLAL
-108 GIAGTTVMF
+108 GIAATTAMF

-130 QEQDR
+130 QQQDR

-143 PTAGSAFYPFGDIEF
+143 RTTGSAHYPFGSVEI
-158 EAVARESQL
+158 EAVARQSQL
-167 LESAAGVTRNG
+167 LERAAGVTRNG
-178 VWRAVVSDGGTS
+178 VRRSVVSDGSTS
-190 SYASVGLITGG
+190 SYANVGLITGG

-208 QALLGRRFTLGDDR
+208 QPMLGRGFTPADDR
-222 EGAEPVAVISHG
+222 AGAEAAAVISHG
-234 YWRRHFGGVPDV
+234 YWQRHFGGTPDV
-246 IGRRI
+246 IGRPI
-251 TVNEQPSVIV
+251 AIDEQLCVII
-261 GVMPSDLDYP
+261 GVMAPDLDYP
-271 RGVEIWRTTRSIPT
+271 RGVEIWRTTGSIPT

-303 RPGVTVEQASS
+303 RPGVTVEQAAA
-314 ELAALDQRLATSAPT
+314 ELAALDQQLATDAAT
-329 DSLRRGFN
+329 DYLRRGFN
-337 IVVHPFAE
+337 IVVRPFAE
-345 VVIGNVRRT
+345 VVIGDARRT
-354 MIALF
+354 MIVLF
-359 VAVALVLLIA
+359 GAVALVLLIA

-393 LGAGRGRIAGQVF
+393 LGAGRGRIAGQVL

-412 SVIAGIAGFLLAWVA
+412 SVIAGIAGFLLAWAV

-440 RIESIRI
+440 RVESIRI

-457 VIFVTAL
+457 VVFVTAL

-473 SMRGDLVSPLRGS
+473 SIRADLVSPLRGS
-486 SAAIAGTSTR
+486 SAAIAHLSTP

-508 AVMVLAAAGLLI
+508 AVTVLAAAGVLI

-563 FTQLEAVPGISAV
+563 LTQLEVVPGISAV

-592 RVTAEGQSNDQAASN
+592 RVTAEGQSNDQAAGN

-621 TIEAPIVR
+621 TIQAPILR

-638 QGTVEVAIVSED
+638 QGTAEVAIVSED

-709 ATMLIVRSTASLE
+709 ATMLIVRSTTSLE
-722 LLMSVARE
+722 LLMAVVRE
-730 GIRAIDPNVM
+730 RLRAIDPNVM

-745 PFADYLDR
+745 PFAEYLER

-765 GVFGIAALLLSTLG
+765 GLFGIAALLLSTLG
-779 LYAVMAAHVR
+779 LYAVMSAHVR
-789 QRDREIA
+789 LRHREIA
-796 VRLALGASG
+796 VRLALGATG
-805 ANVRGLVLMEAGRL
+805 ANVRRLVLVEAGRL
-819 AGLGALLGVTG
+819 AGLGGLIGVAG
-830 AIAGT
+830 AVAGT

-848 DPVMIGGAA
+848 DPVTIGAAA
-857 VLLIAAAALAAYAPM
+857 VLLGAAAALAASAPM
-872 RRAARGDLVSVLR
+872 RRAARLDVVSVLR

>member
-1 MLTRFRTIASRARF
+1 
-15 MIERRRLDEDMRQE
+15 MITETPLLETLREDV
-29 IDAHIESLAEGYR
+29 
-42 RQGMS
+42 
-47 ADEAYLAARRQFGNI
+47 
-62 ALLRQDIREMN
+62 
-73 RIPWIEH
+73 
-80 TIQDLRYAVR
+80 RYAVR
-90 LLWRAKAFTTA
+90 LLWRSKAFTIA
-101 AVSTLAL
+101 AALTLAL
-108 GIAGTTVMF
+108 GIAAATVMF
-117 ALIQGVLL
+117 ALIQGVLR

-130 QEQDR
+130 QEQGR

-143 PTAGSAFYPFGDIEF
+143 PTAGSAFYPFGDVEI
-158 EAVARESQL
+158 EAVARESRL

-178 VWRAVVSDGGTS
+178 VGRAVVTDGGTS
-190 SYASVGLITGG
+190 SYANVGLVTGG
-201 FFEVLGA
+201 FFEVLDA
-208 QALLGRRFTLGDDR
+208 QALLGRRLTPADDR

-246 IGRRI
+246 IDRRI
-251 TVNEQPSVIV
+251 TVNEQPCVIV
-261 GVMPSDLDYP
+261 GVMPADLDYP
-271 RGVEIWRTTRSIPT
+271 RGVEIWRTTRSIPP
-285 DGAFGIAAQREVN
+285 DRVFGIAARYEVN

-303 RPGVTVEQASS
+303 RRGVTIEQATT
-314 ELAALDQRLATSAPT
+314 ELAALNQQLATDASAG
-329 DSLRRGFN
+329 SSRRLN
-337 IVVHPFAE
+337 IVVRPFAE
-345 VVIGNVRRT
+345 VVIGDVRRT

-359 VAVALVLLIA
+359 AAVALVLLVA

-379 RGESRRGELALRAA
+379 RGESRRGELALRMA
-393 LGAGRGRIAGQVF
+393 LGAGRGRIASQVL

-412 SVIAGIAGFLLAWVA
+412 SAIAGIAGFLLAWVA
-427 LPVLITIV
+427 LPVLIAIV

-447 DATVAVFSVA
+447 DATVIAFCIAVV
-457 VIFVTAL
+457 FVTAL

-486 SAAIAGTSTR
+486 SAAIAGQSTR

-508 AVMVLAAAGLLI
+508 AVTVLAAAGLLI
-520 RSVLNLQAIDLGLA
+520 RSVLNLQAVDLGLA

-542 LHLPSAAYAE
+542 LHVPSAAFAD

-563 FTQLEAVPGISAV
+563 LAQLEAVPGISAV

-581 APFTDRGWDVP
+581 APFADRGWDVP
-592 RVTAEGQSNDQAASN
+592 RVTAEGQTDDQAARN
-607 PSLNLESIHPNYFS
+607 PSLNLESIYPNYFA

-638 QGTVEVAIVSED
+638 EGAVEVAIASED
-650 VASRLW
+650 AATRLW
-656 PGQNPIGKRLKMGRV
+656 PGQDPIGKRLKVGSV
-671 EGSGR
+671 EGPGR
-676 WLEVVGVAATT
+676 WLEIVGVAAPT

-709 ATMLIVRSTASLE
+709 ATMLIVRESVSLDLLTAA
-722 LLMSVARE
+722 VARE
-730 GIRAIDPNVM
+730 RIRAVDPNVT
-740 VLSAA
+740 VLSVA

-753 PLGRPRFNAFLI
+753 LLSRQRFNAFLI
-765 GVFGIAALLLSTLG
+765 GLFGIAALLLSALG

-796 VRLALGASG
+796 VRLALGATG
-805 ANVRGLVLMEAGRL
+805 ANVRRLVLVEAGRL
-819 AGLGALLGVTG
+819 AGLGAVLGVAG
-830 AIAGT
+830 AAAGT

-848 DPVMIGGAA
+848 DPLSIGGAA
-857 VLLIAAAALAAYAPM
+857 VLLFAVAALASYAPM
-872 RRAARGDLVSVLR
+872 RRATRADPMRILR

>member
-1 MLTRFRTIASRARF
+1 
-15 MIERRRLDEDMRQE
+15 MINTGLLEMVQQE
-29 IDAHIESLAEGYR
+29 A
-42 RQGMS
+42 
-47 ADEAYLAARRQFGNI
+47 
-62 ALLRQDIREMN
+62 
-73 RIPWIEH
+73 
-80 TIQDLRYAVR
+80 RYAVR

-108 GIAGTTVMF
+108 GIAATTVMF

-143 PTAGSAFYPFGDIEF
+143 PTAGSAFYPFGDVEIE
-158 EAVARESQL
+158 AIARDSQL
-167 LESAAGVTRNG
+167 LENAAGVTRNG
-178 VWRAVVSDGGTS
+178 VRRAVVSDGIAS
-190 SYASVGLITGG
+190 SYANVGLITGG

-208 QALLGRRFTLGDDR
+208 QAVLGRRFTLTEDR
-222 EGAEPVAVISHG
+222 DGAEPAAVISHG
-234 YWRRHFGGVPDV
+234 YWQRHFGGAPDV
-246 IGRRI
+246 VGRLI
-251 TVNEQPSVIV
+251 TINEQRSVVV
-261 GVMPSDLDYP
+261 GVMPPDLDYP
-271 RGVEIWRTTRSIPT
+271 RGVDIWRTTRSIPANS
-285 DGAFGIAAQREVN
+285 AFGIAAQREVN

-303 RPGVTVEQASS
+303 RPGVTIEQASS
-314 ELAALDQRLATSAPT
+314 ELAALDQQLASDAPT
-329 DSLRRGFN
+329 DYLRRGFN
-337 IVVHPFAE
+337 IVVRPFAE
-345 VVIGNVRRT
+345 VVIGDVRRT

-359 VAVALVLLIA
+359 GAVAFVLLIA

-379 RGESRRGELALRAA
+379 RGESRGGELALRAA
-393 LGAGRGRIAGQVF
+393 LGAARGRIAGQVL

-412 SVIAGIAGFLLAWVA
+412 SLIAGIAGFLLAWVA
-427 LPVLITIV
+427 LPVLITII

-447 DATVAVFSVA
+447 DRTVAAFSVG
-457 VIFVTAL
+457 VVFVTAL
-464 LAGIAPGLF
+464 LVGIVPGLF
-473 SMRGDLVSPLRGS
+473 SMRGDLVSPLRGG
-486 SAAIAGTSTR
+486 SATIASTATR
-496 GRRLLVVGQVAL
+496 GRRMLVVGQVAL
-508 AVMVLAAAGLLI
+508 AVTVLAAAGLLI

-534 AERLVLVD
+534 AERLVVVD

-592 RVTAEGQSNDQAASN
+592 RVTAEGQDNDQAASN

-638 QGTVEVAIVSED
+638 EGTVNVAIVSED

-722 LLMSVARE
+722 LLVSVARE
-730 GIRAIDPNVM
+730 RIRAIDPNVT

-796 VRLALGASG
+796 VRLALGATG
-805 ANVRGLVLMEAGRL
+805 ANVRRLVLLEAGRL
-819 AGLGALLGVTG
+819 VGVGALLGI
-830 AIAGT
+830 ACAAAGT

-842 FEVQPM
+842 FEVEPI
-848 DPVMIGGAA
+848 DPLIIGGAT
-857 VLLIAAAALAAYAPM
+857 VLLMTAAALAAYAPM
-872 RRAARGDLVSVLR
+872 RRAARADVMSVLR

>member
-1 MLTRFRTIASRARF
+1 MLLTRKVVMLNT
-15 MIERRRLDEDMRQE
+15 RLLDTV
-29 IDAHIESLAEGYR
+29 S
-42 RQGMS
+42 
-47 ADEAYLAARRQFGNI
+47 
-62 ALLRQDIREMN
+62 
-73 RIPWIEH
+73 
-80 TIQDLRYAVR
+80 QDLRYSVR
-90 LLWRAKAFTTA
+90 LLWRSKVFTTA
-101 AVSTLAL
+101 AVLTLAL
-108 GIAGTTVMF
+108 GIAATTAMF

-135 LILSWREA
+135 LILSWRKA
-143 PTAGSAFYPFGDIEF
+143 PTAGSAFYPFGDVEI
-158 EAVARESQL
+158 EAVARESRL

-178 VWRAVVSDGGTS
+178 VDRAVVSDGGTS
-190 SYASVGLITGG
+190 SYANVGLITGG

-208 QALLGRRFTLGDDR
+208 QALLGRRFTLADDR

-234 YWRRHFGGVPDV
+234 YWQRHFGGVPDV
-246 IGRRI
+246 VGRRI
-251 TVNEQPSVIV
+251 IINEQPCVIV
-261 GVMPSDLDYP
+261 GVMLPDLDYP
-271 RGVEIWRTTRSIPT
+271 QGVEIWRTTRSIPT

-303 RPGVTVEQASS
+303 RPGVTIEQASS
-314 ELAALDQRLATSAPT
+314 ELAALDRQLAN
-329 DSLRRGFN
+329 DFDYLRRGFN
-337 IVVHPFAE
+337 IVVRPFTE
-345 VVIGNVRRT
+345 VVIGDVRRI
-354 MIALF
+354 MVALF
-359 VAVALVLLIA
+359 GAVALVLLIA

-393 LGAGRGRIAGQVF
+393 LGAGRGRIACQVL

-427 LPVLITIV
+427 LPMLVTIV
-435 PDGLP
+435 PEGLP

-447 DATVAVFSVA
+447 DATVAVFCVA
-457 VIFVTAL
+457 VVFVTAL
-464 LAGIAPGLF
+464 LAGIVPGLF

-486 SAAIAGTSTR
+486 SAAIAGMSTR

-508 AVMVLAAAGLLI
+508 AVTVLAAAGLMI

-542 LHLPSAAYAE
+542 LHMPSAAYAD
-552 RERRAQFLDQV
+552 RERRAQFLDRV
-563 FTQLEAVPGISAV
+563 LTQLEAVPGISAA

-581 APFTDRGWDVP
+581 APFTVSGWDVP
-592 RVTAEGQSNDQAASN
+592 RVTAEGQTNEQAASN

-638 QGTVEVAIVSED
+638 EGAVEVAIVSED
-650 VASRLW
+650 VATGLW

-676 WLEVVGVAATT
+676 WLEVVGIAAQT

-709 ATMLIVRSTASLE
+709 ATMLIARSTVSLE
-722 LLMSVARE
+722 LLMSVARDR
-730 GIRAIDPNVM
+730 IRAIDPNVM
-740 VLSAA
+740 VLSVT

-753 PLGRPRFNAFLI
+753 PLGRPRFNAFLT
-765 GVFGIAALLLSTLG
+765 GLFGITALLLSGLG

-796 VRLALGASG
+796 VRLALGATI
-805 ANVRGLVLMEAGRL
+805 ANVRRLVLVEAGRL
-819 AGLGALLGVTG
+819 AGLGALLGVAG
-830 AIAGT
+830 AVAGT

-842 FEVQPM
+842 FEVHPM
-848 DPVMIGGAA
+848 DPLAIGGAA
-857 VLLIAAAALAAYAPM
+857 VLLIAVAALAAYAPM
-872 RRAARGDLVSVLR
+872 RRAARADMMGVLR

>member
-1 MLTRFRTIASRARF
+1 
-15 MIERRRLDEDMRQE
+15 MIDMR
-29 IDAHIESLAEGYR
+29 
-42 RQGMS
+42 
-47 ADEAYLAARRQFGNI
+47 
-62 ALLRQDIREMN
+62 LLDVVHQDVRN
-73 RIPWIEH
+73 
-80 TIQDLRYAVR
+80 AVR

-101 AVSTLAL
+101 AVLTLAL
-108 GIAGTTVMF
+108 GIAATTVMF

-130 QEQDR
+130 QDQER

-143 PTAGSAFYPFGDIEF
+143 PTAGSALYPFGDLEI
-158 EAVARESQL
+158 EAVARESRL
-167 LESAAGVTRNG
+167 VERAAGVTRNG
-178 VWRAVVSDGGTS
+178 VGRAVVSDGSTS
-190 SYASVGLITGG
+190 SYANVGLITGG

-208 QALLGRRFTLGDDR
+208 RALLGRRFTVADDR
-222 EGAEPVAVISHG
+222 EGAAPVAVISHG
-234 YWRRHFGGVPDV
+234 YWQRRFGGVPDV
-246 IGRRI
+246 VGRRMTI
-251 TVNEQPSVIV
+251 DEQPCVIV
-261 GVMPSDLDYP
+261 GVMPPDLDYP

-285 DGAFGIAAQREVN
+285 DGAFGLAAQREVN
-298 LIGRL
+298 MVARL
-303 RPGVTVEQASS
+303 RAGVTVEQASS
-314 ELAALDQRLATSAPT
+314 ELATLDQQLATDAPA
-329 DSLRRGFN
+329 DDLRRGFK
-337 IVVHPFAE
+337 IVVRPFTQ
-345 VVIGNVRRT
+345 VLIGHVRHT
-354 MIALF
+354 MLALF
-359 VAVALVLLIA
+359 GAVTLVLLIA
-369 SANVANLLLM
+369 SANIANLLLM

-393 LGAGRGRIAGQVF
+393 LGAGRGRIAGQVL
-406 AESLVL
+406 AESVVL
-412 SVIAGIAGFLLAWVA
+412 SMIAGLGGLLLAWVA
-427 LPVLITIV
+427 LPVVITVV

-440 RIESIRI
+440 RVESIRI
-447 DATVAVFSVA
+447 DATVAAFSVA
-457 VIFVTAL
+457 VVFVTAL

-486 SAAIAGTSTR
+486 SAAIAGMSTR

-508 AVMVLAAAGLLI
+508 AVTVLAAAGLLI
-520 RSVLNLQAIDLGLA
+520 RSLLNLQAIDLGLS

-563 FTQLEAVPGISAV
+563 ITQFQAIPGISAV

-581 APFTDRGWDVP
+581 GPFTDRGWDVP
-592 RVTAEGQSNDQAASN
+592 RVTAEGQSPDQAASN

-629 GRPFSAADR
+629 GRAFSTADR

-650 VASRLW
+650 AASRLW

-676 WLEVVGVAATT
+676 WLEVVGIAATT

-699 YLPAAQFQMT
+699 YLPAAQFQTT
-709 ATMLIVRSTASLE
+709 ATMLIVRSTVSLE
-722 LLMSVARE
+722 VLMSVARE
-730 GIRAIDPNVM
+730 RIRAIDPNAM

-765 GVFGIAALLLSTLG
+765 GLFGIAALLLSTLG

-796 VRLALGASG
+796 VRLALGATS
-805 ANVRGLVLMEAGRL
+805 ANVRRLVLAEAGRL
-819 AGLGALLGVTG
+819 AGSGALLGVAG
-830 AIAGT
+830 AVAGT
-835 RFLRGLL
+835 RLLRGLL
-842 FEVQPM
+842 YEVQPM
-848 DPVMIGGAA
+848 DPLMIGGAA
-857 VLLIAAAALAAYAPM
+857 AILIAAAALAAYAPM
-872 RRAARGDLVSVLR
+872 RRAARGDVVSVLR

>member
-1 MLTRFRTIASRARF
+1 
-15 MIERRRLDEDMRQE
+15 MIDRRLLDTVHQ
-29 IDAHIESLAEGYR
+29 DAR
-42 RQGMS
+42 
-47 ADEAYLAARRQFGNI
+47 D
-62 ALLRQDIREMN
+62 
-73 RIPWIEH
+73 
-80 TIQDLRYAVR
+80 AVR
-90 LLWRAKAFTTA
+90 LLWRAKGFAIA

-108 GIAGTTVMF
+108 GIGATTVMF

-125 RPLPV
+125 RPLPM
-130 QEQDR
+130 QKQDR

-143 PTAGSAFYPFGDIEF
+143 RTAGSAQYPFGNIEI
-158 EAVARESQL
+158 EAVARDSQL

-178 VWRAVVSDGGTS
+178 VSRAVVTAGSTS
-190 SYASVGLITGG
+190 SYANVGLITGG

-208 QALLGRRFTLGDDR
+208 QAMLGRGFTLADDR
-222 EGAEPVAVISHG
+222 AGAEPAAVISHG
-234 YWRRHFGGVPDV
+234 YWQRRFGGAPDV

-251 TVNEQPSVIV
+251 AISEQPCVIV
-261 GVMPSDLDYP
+261 GVMPPDLDYP

-285 DGAFGIAAQREVN
+285 DGTFGIAAQREVN

-303 RPGVTVEQASS
+303 RPGVTIEQAAS
-314 ELAALDQRLATSAPT
+314 ELAALDQQLATDAPS
-329 DSLRRGFN
+329 DYLRRGFN
-337 IVVHPFAE
+337 IVVRPFTE
-345 VVIGNVRRT
+345 LVIGDVRGT
-354 MIALF
+354 MVALF
-359 VAVALVLLIA
+359 GAVALVLLIA

-393 LGAGRGRIAGQVF
+393 LGAGRGRIAGQVL

-412 SVIAGIAGFLLAWVA
+412 SVVAGSAGFLLAWVA

-447 DATVAVFSVA
+447 DATVAAFSVA
-457 VIFVTAL
+457 VVFVTAL
-464 LAGIAPGLF
+464 LAGIAPGLL

-486 SAAIAGTSTR
+486 SAAIAGMSTR

-508 AVMVLAAAGLLI
+508 AVTVLAAAGLLI
-520 RSVLNLQAIDLGLA
+520 RSVLKLQAIDLGLA

-552 RERRAQFLDQV
+552 RERRAQLLDQV
-563 FTQLEAVPGISAV
+563 VTQLEAVPGIAAV

-629 GRPFSAADR
+629 GRPFGAADR
-638 QGTVEVAIVSED
+638 QGTREVAIVSED

-656 PGQNPIGKRLKMGRV
+656 PGQDPIGKRLKIGRV

-730 GIRAIDPNVM
+730 RIRGIDPNVM

-745 PFADYLDR
+745 PFAEYLDR

-765 GVFGIAALLLSTLG
+765 GLFGIAALLLSSLG

-796 VRLALGASG
+796 VRLALGATG
-805 ANVRGLVLMEAGRL
+805 ANVRRLVLMEAGRL
-819 AGLGALLGVTG
+819 AGVGALLGVAG
-830 AIAGT
+830 AVAGT
-835 RFLRGLL
+835 RLLRGLL

-848 DPVMIGGAA
+848 DPVTIGGAA

-872 RRAARGDLVSVLR
+872 GRAARADVVSVLR

>member
-1 MLTRFRTIASRARF
+1 MLHSLRF
-15 MIERRRLDEDMRQE
+15 
-29 IDAHIESLAEGYR
+29 
-42 RQGMS
+42 
-47 ADEAYLAARRQFGNI
+47 
-62 ALLRQDIREMN
+62 
-73 RIPWIEH
+73 
-80 TIQDLRYAVR
+80 
-90 LLWRAKAFTTA
+90 LWRAKAFTTA
-101 AVSTLAL
+101 AVLTLAV
-108 GIAGTTVMF
+108 GIAATTVMF

-143 PTAGSAFYPFGDIEF
+143 PTAGSALYPFGDVEI
-158 EAVARESQL
+158 EAVARESRL

-178 VWRAVVSDGGTS
+178 VRRAVVGDGSTS
-190 SYASVGLITGG
+190 SYANVGLITAN

-208 QALLGRRFTLGDDR
+208 QALLGRRFTLADDR
-222 EGAEPVAVISHG
+222 NEAEPAAIISHG
-234 YWRRHFGGVPDV
+234 YWRRHFGGVREV
-246 IGRRI
+246 VGRRI
-251 TVNEQPSVIV
+251 TINEQPSVIV
-261 GVMPSDLDYP
+261 GVMPPDLDYP
-271 RGVEIWRTTRSIPT
+271 RGVEIWRTTRSIPA

-303 RPGVTVEQASS
+303 RPGVTVEQAAS
-314 ELAALDQRLATSAPT
+314 ELATLNQQLATGATT
-329 DSLRRGFN
+329 DYLRRLN
-337 IVVHPFAE
+337 IVVRPFTE
-345 VVIGNVRRT
+345 EVIGDVRGT

-359 VAVALVLLIA
+359 AAVALVLLIA

-379 RGESRRGELALRAA
+379 RGENRRGEIALRAA
-393 LGAGRGRIAGQVF
+393 LGAGRGRIAGQVL
-406 AESLVL
+406 AESLML
-412 SVIAGIAGFLLAWVA
+412 SMVAGTVGFLLAWTA

-447 DATVAVFSVA
+447 DATVAVFCVA
-457 VIFVTAL
+457 VAFVTAL

-473 SMRGDLVSPLRGS
+473 AMRSDLASPLRGS
-486 SAAIAGTSTR
+486 SAAIAGMPSR

-542 LHLPSAAYAE
+542 LHLPSTAYAE
-552 RERRAQFLDQV
+552 RERRAQFLDQI

-592 RVTAEGQSNDQAASN
+592 RVTAEGQSDDQAASN

-629 GRPFSAADR
+629 GRAFTAADR
-638 QGTVEVAIVSED
+638 QGTPEVAIVSED
-650 VASRLW
+650 AASRLW
-656 PGQNPIGKRLKMGRV
+656 PGQDPIGKRLKMGIL

-676 WLEVVGVAATT
+676 WLEVVGIAATT
-687 RYRTVTTPRPTL
+687 RYRTVTAPRPTL

-709 ATMLIVRSTASLE
+709 ATMLIVRSAASLE
-722 LLMSVARE
+722 SLISVARE
-730 GIRAIDPNVM
+730 RVGAIDPNVT

-753 PLGRPRFNAFLI
+753 PLGRPRFNAFVAGL
-765 GVFGIAALLLSTLG
+765 FAIAALFLSTLG

-796 VRLALGASG
+796 VRLALGATG
-805 ANVRGLVLMEAGRL
+805 TTVRRLVLVEAGRL
-819 AGLGALLGVTG
+819 AGLGALLGVAG

-848 DPVMIGGAA
+848 DPMTIGGAA
-857 VLLIAAAALAAYAPM
+857 VLLIAVAALAAYAPM
-872 RRAARGDLVSVLR
+872 RRAARADIVRILR